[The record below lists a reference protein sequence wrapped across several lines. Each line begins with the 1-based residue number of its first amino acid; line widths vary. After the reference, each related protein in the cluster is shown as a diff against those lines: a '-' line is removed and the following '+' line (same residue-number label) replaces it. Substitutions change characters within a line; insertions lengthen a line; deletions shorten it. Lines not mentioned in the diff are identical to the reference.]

1 MRCRFVTIVTGA
13 PVETMEDGGESVTIE
28 SSGETRAHRWLIDR
42 MSLVEIADAKGVT
55 RDYVQAPASS
65 LEPRG

>member
-1 MRCRFVTIVTGA
+1 VTIVTGA
-13 PVETMEDGGESVTIE
+13 SVETMEDTGESVTIE
-28 SSGETRAHRWLIDR
+28 LGDATRAHRWLIDR
-42 MSLVEIADAKGVT
+42 MSLVEIADNKGVT